1 MSELVR
7 LSISLE
13 KQLLT
18 RLDKVVSDCKYENR
32 SEFIRDLVRHKLVE
46 RAGYCDK
53 IVIGTITILY
63 TGGTKGLQDKINS
76 IFVDKYVKKLAS
88 TTISMDD
95 GIAAEMVMVTG
106 RASVIYSITENLATI
121 KGVSQTSVN
130 YTGHKTDE
138 EAQ

>member
-1 MSELVR
+1 MSDLVR

-18 RLDKVVSDCKYENR
+18 SLDKVVSDCRYENR

-63 TGGTKGLQDKINS
+63 TSSTKGLQDKINS
-76 IFVDKYVKKLAS
+76 IFIDKNLKKHAS
-88 TTISMDD
+88 TTIPIDEVIT
-95 GIAAEMVMVTG
+95 GEMVMVTG
-106 RASVIYSITENLATI
+106 RASVIYSITENLATM
-121 KGVSQTSVN
+121 KGVVQTSVN
-130 YTGHKTDE
+130 YTGHKTDD
-138 EAQ
+138 QS